1 MDGLK
6 ATKRTICII
15 MFLITVFL
23 SAAPAAAS
31 TNVVLSAEETAALPR
46 YDGREHN
53 IITKVKDQGTSNL
66 CWAYSSIA
74 ASEVS
79 ILKSEIDPAVSKDSL
94 YLNPVAVAYRAYRR
108 QSDPMGNTDS
118 ESRSGDY
125 TQATGNPL
133 YAAKLF
139 SMWWGPVA
147 GTQPDIDP
155 FSNPSYRLENAF
167 YIPENK
173 SDPDQYIKDI
183 KLAVAKY
190 GAVTFQYNNLR
201 EVTYYNP
208 KNESGS
214 GSSPHACTVIGWD
227 DNISADSFVPGGA
240 SRNGGWLIKNS
251 YKSLEYFWLSYD
263 NTSSSV
269 YAFSY
274 SPKEKYD
281 FNYYYDGGLDDFVL
295 RNDKIIAIVYEAQN
309 GDTNGCSEYVKAV
322 NVGVQG
328 EKITVEAEIYKGVD
342 YPFGDQSN
350 VPVSGGYSAAKATAF
365 FEHGGYVTVELE
377 NQVKVEKGEWFS
389 VIVRVSNEKGDAKV
403 ITSYKSGKDL
413 SYYRS
418 GESWYKLGNF
428 VGRVKAYTAL
438 VDDSARDIGSLT
450 ADGDLIYGIEQKT
463 DTAKFK
469 SMLSSELTNVKI
481 TPKHN
486 YVGTGT
492 TVEVTFP
499 DDVSKT
505 YTAVLFGDVDGDGI
519 YDGRD
524 AVIINMIADG
534 MLPAD
539 WLDDAIRAAA
549 DCNRDGTADNEDS
562 ILVFQAGIG
571 LSQISQSGK
580 P

>member
-1 MDGLK
+1 M
-6 ATKRTICII
+6 CII
-15 MFLITVFL
+15 MLLITILL

-31 TNVVLSAEETAALPR
+31 TKAVLSAEETAALPR
-46 YDGREHN
+46 YDGREHG
-53 IITKVKDQGTSNL
+53 IITEVKDQGTSNL
-66 CWAYSSIA
+66 CWTYSSIA
-74 ASEVS
+74 ASEAS
-79 ILKSEIDPAVSKDSL
+79 ILKSGIDPAVSKNNL

-108 QSDPMGNTDS
+108 QSDPMNNTDG
-118 ESRSGDY
+118 EWRSGDY

-147 GTQPDIDP
+147 GTQPGIDP
-155 FSNPSYRLENAF
+155 FLNPSYRLENVF

-208 KNESGS
+208 KNEGGS

-227 DNISADSFVPGGA
+227 DNIPADSFVPGGA

-281 FNYYYDGGLDDFVL
+281 FNYYYDGGLDDFAL
-295 RNDKIIAIVYEAQN
+295 RNDKMIANVYEAQN
-309 GDTNGCSEYVKAV
+309 GGTNGCSEYVKAV

-328 EKITVEAEIYKGVD
+328 EKITVEAEIYKEVD
-342 YPFGDQSN
+342 YPFGGQSN

-377 NQVKVEKGEWFS
+377 SPVKVEKGEWFS
-389 VIVRVSNEKGDAKV
+389 VIVRVSNEKGDAKI
-403 ITSYKSGKDL
+403 ITSYKNGKDL
-413 SYYRS
+413 SYYKS

-438 VDDSARDIGSLT
+438 VDDSPRDIGSLT
-450 ADGDLIYGIEQKT
+450 VDGDLIYGIEQET
-463 DTAKFK
+463 DTAKFN

-481 TPKHN
+481 TPKQN

-499 DDVSKT
+499 DGVSKT
-505 YTAVLFGDVDGDGI
+505 YTVVLFGDVDGDGI

-524 AVIINMIADG
+524 AVIINMIAGG

-539 WLDDAIRAAA
+539 RLGEAVRTAA
-549 DCNRDGTADNEDS
+549 DCNRDGTTDNEDS
-562 ILVFQAGIG
+562 MLAFQAGVG
-571 LSQISQSGK
+571 LSQISQSDK

>member
-1 MDGLK
+1 M
-6 ATKRTICII
+6 CII
-15 MFLITVFL
+15 MLLITVFL

-31 TNVVLSAEETAALPR
+31 TKAVLSAEETAALPR
-46 YDGREHN
+46 YDGREHG
-53 IITKVKDQGTSNL
+53 IVTEVKDQGTSNL

-74 ASEVS
+74 ASEAS
-79 ILKSEIDPAVSKDSL
+79 ILKSGIDPAATKNSL

-108 QSDPMGNTDS
+108 QSDPMNNTDG
-118 ESRSGDY
+118 EWRSGDY

-147 GTQPDIDP
+147 GTQPGIDP
-155 FSNPSYRLENAF
+155 FLNPSYRLENVF

-208 KNESGS
+208 KNEGGS

-240 SRNGGWLIKNS
+240 SQNGGWLIKNS

-281 FNYYYDGGLDDFVL
+281 FNYYYDGGLDDFAL
-295 RNDKIIAIVYEAQN
+295 RNDKIIANVYEAQN
-309 GDTNGCSEYVKAV
+309 GGTNGCSEYVKAV

-342 YPFGDQSN
+342 YPFGGQSN
-350 VPVSGGYSAAKATAF
+350 VPVSGGYSAAKASSF

-377 NQVKVEKGEWFS
+377 SPVKVEKGEWFS
-389 VIVRVSNEKGDAKV
+389 VIVRVSNEKGDAKI
-403 ITSYKSGKDL
+403 ITTYKNGKDL
-413 SYYRS
+413 SYYKS

-438 VDDSARDIGSLT
+438 VDDSPRDIGSLT

-463 DTAKFK
+463 DITKFK

-481 TPKHN
+481 TPKQN

-499 DDVSKT
+499 DGVSKT
-505 YTAVLFGDVDGDGI
+505 YTVVLFGDVDGDGI

-534 MLPAD
+534 MLPVD
-539 WLDDAIRAAA
+539 RLGDAVLAAA
-549 DCNRDGTADNEDS
+549 DCNRDGTTDNEDS
-562 ILVFQAGIG
+562 ILAFQSGIG
-571 LSQISQSGK
+571 LSQISQSDK

>member
-1 MDGLK
+1 MLSV
-6 ATKRTICII
+6 
-15 MFLITVFL
+15 TVLL

-31 TNVVLSAEETAALPR
+31 AKTTLSAEETAALPR
-46 YDGREHN
+46 YDGREHG
-53 IITKVKDQGTSNL
+53 IVTEVKDQGTSNL

-74 ASEVS
+74 ASETS
-79 ILKSEIDPAVSKDSL
+79 ILKSGIDPAVSKNNL

-108 QSDPMGNTDS
+108 QSDPMGNTDG
-118 ESRSGDY
+118 EWRSGDY

-133 YAAKLF
+133 YAVKLF

-147 GTQPDIDP
+147 GTESGIDP
-155 FSNPSYRLENAF
+155 FLNPSYRLENAF

-173 SDPDQYIKDI
+173 TDPEQYIRDI

-201 EVTYYNP
+201 ETAYYNP
-208 KNESGS
+208 KNEGGS
-214 GSSPHACTVIGWD
+214 NSSPHACTVIGWD
-227 DNISADSFVPGGA
+227 DGISADSFVPGGA
-240 SRNGGWLIKNS
+240 TQNGGWLVKNS

-274 SPKEKYD
+274 STKEKYD

-295 RNDKIIAIVYEAQN
+295 RNDKTVANVYKAQN
-309 GDTNGCSEYVKAV
+309 GGTNGRAEYVKAV

-342 YPFGDQSN
+342 YPFGGQSN
-350 VPVSGGYSAAKATAF
+350 VPVSGGYSAAKAAAF
-365 FEHGGYVTVELE
+365 FEHGGYVTVELD
-377 NQVKVEKGEWFS
+377 NSVKVEKGEWFS
-389 VIVRVSNEKGDAKV
+389 VIVRVSNEKGDAKI
-403 ITSYKSGKDL
+403 ITAYKNGKDL
-413 SYYRS
+413 SYYKS

-428 VGRVKAYTAL
+428 VGRVKVYTSL
-438 VDDSARDIGSLT
+438 VDDSPREMGSLT
-450 ADGDLIYGIEQKT
+450 SNGDLIYGIEQRT

-481 TPKHN
+481 TPKRN

-499 DDVSKT
+499 DGVSKT
-505 YTAVLFGDVDGDGI
+505 YSVVLFGDVDGDGI

-534 MLPAD
+534 MLPAQRLGSAV
-539 WLDDAIRAAA
+539 WAAA
-549 DCNRDGTADNEDS
+549 DCNRDGTTDNGDF
-562 ILVFQAGIG
+562 LLTFQAGIG
-571 LSQISQSGK
+571 LSQISQSDN
-580 P
+580 